1 MKTAKRDQL
10 IRKSLLIEDMG
21 VPEVDGNSDEPAPQG
36 QHYIDT
42 IPPQQPRPGLQQ
54 SSAPV
59 EQGTAAQPSLVELTP
74 AGSQGSIALLH
85 SGSGNEAG
93 THGSIALLHPGSA
106 DETGTQPAYDAVALV
121 QQRLNHPRESLTAK
135 VQAVSELK
143 QQRSSIAHPLR
154 MSAPAGGMCIWN
166 VHVYAFV
173 RNFGTKLNRIGY

>member
-36 QHYIDT
+36 QRYIDT

-85 SGSGNEAG
+85 SGSG
-93 THGSIALLHPGSA
+93 